1 MADLGFWGV
10 FGAVGTLASIFSLF
24 ISNNT
29 RWAKWIH
36 AGYTLLIVAIVL
48 GFVDY
53 QQSVKESLS
62 ELSLIKRVE
71 RQAAALSDPWD
82 FSTPGMQL
90 GYSLSVLA
98 FLEKNKALYPE
109 TYDRAKSVCENL
121 GCYSNK
127 KSADEDPGLRD
138 AATAMRELVRGIS
151 SLDKSDSSFSRN

>member
-1 MADLGFWGV
+1 MTDLGFWGM
-10 FGAVGTLASIFSLF
+10 FGAVGTLASILSLF

-29 RWAKWIH
+29 KWAKWIH
-36 AGYTLLIVAIVL
+36 ACYTLLIVGIIS
-48 GFVDY
+48 GFVSY
-53 QQSVKESLS
+53 QQAVKEGLS
-62 ELSLIKRVE
+62 ELSEIKRVE

-109 TYDRAKSVCENL
+109 TYDRAKTVCENL
-121 GCYSNK
+121 GCYSSK
-127 KSADEDPGLRD
+127 QADGYGPGLRD

-151 SLDKSDSSFSRN
+151 SLDKSASAASRY